1 MMSNYGFQEFD
12 EQTKEQF
19 HELANSFARIHIPDE
34 NFVFAKSISQMVDMS
49 GLKIQTANMLSRI
62 VAQTISNLCSEMQ
75 VYHKA
80 SEEAAIAL
88 GEMTK
93 KIVQSIPKIKF
104 PIIDEDTRNRL
115 RFMKIVSQVNYPI
128 YFEIDTE
135 LQNRIINI
143 YDSYVGKSEE
153 DMLNEIEK
161 CILDYYNHDM
171 LDQILYSW
179 IQQSWIHPERKAAL
193 KEAIEEYEEGKYY
206 ATGSILMCQL
216 GGLITEL
223 YDITDTKILLS
234 TEDKKE
240 VLSLYHIKSQNSEKS
255 KVVQMMSVQSGAAYL
270 WYSSSKYF
278 MNYTYSS
285 SEDAATFEKDPGR
298 NKICH
303 GEQTNYG
310 RKEMALKAILVT
322 DIVVQLGIQ
331 MMNEIEQAS

>member
-1 MMSNYGFQEFD
+1 MNNYGFQEID
-12 EQTKEQF
+12 EQTKDKF
-19 HELANSFARIHIPDE
+19 HEMVNSYAKIYIPDE
-34 NFVFAKSISQMVDMS
+34 NFAFAKSIAKMVDMS
-49 GLKIQTANMLSRI
+49 GLKIQTANMLSKI
-62 VAQTISNLCSEMQ
+62 AAQTISNLCSEMQ
-75 VYHKA
+75 VYHKVA
-80 SEEAAIAL
+80 EEAAIAL
-88 GEMTK
+88 GEITK

-104 PIIDEDTRNRL
+104 PNIDEDTRNRF

-135 LQNRIINI
+135 LQKKIINI
-143 YDSYVGKSEE
+143 YDSYVGESEE

-171 LDQILYSW
+171 LEQILYSW
-179 IQQSWIHPERKAAL
+179 IQQPWIHPERKAAL

-223 YDITDTKILLS
+223 YDTTDAKNLLS

-240 VLSLYHIKSQNSEKS
+240 VLSLYHIKSQDSEKS
-255 KVVQMMSVQSGAAYL
+255 KVVQMMSIQSGGAYL

-278 MNYTYSS
+278 MDYTYSS
-285 SEDAATFEKDPGR
+285 SEDTAVFEKNPGR

-322 DIVVQLGIQ
+322 DIVAQLGIQ